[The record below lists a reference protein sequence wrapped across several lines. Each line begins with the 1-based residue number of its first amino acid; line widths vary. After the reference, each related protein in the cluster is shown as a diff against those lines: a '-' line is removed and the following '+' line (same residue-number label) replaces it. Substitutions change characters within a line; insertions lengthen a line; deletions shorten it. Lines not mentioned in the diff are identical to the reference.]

1 MQDTRA
7 KARQLLKEKV
17 AEAKKINEAL
27 AQLTDEERA
36 LIEMATKD
44 DSYMWWIS
52 AERHMYMSKSTA
64 YRKLND
70 ALSKIEDHMR
80 GGKKR

>member
-7 KARQLLKEKV
+7 KARQLLKVKV

-36 LIEMATKD
+36 
-44 DSYMWWIS
+44 S
-52 AERHMYMSKSTA
+52 
-64 YRKLND
+64 
-70 ALSKIEDHMR
+70 LSFL
-80 GGKKR
+80 